1 MEGDRLAGGL
11 TGVEIDRLM
20 RISVPVV
27 SDVLDEMGL
36 RNQVMQPGIR
46 PVSPDLK
53 ACGNAFTMRMTTSTP
68 ASIRPGDLPVL
79 APLDAMKSDD
89 IAVLT
94 TCGDLGAAAWGELMS
109 TAAKARGVRGV
120 IVDGPIR
127 DVPAILA
134 MRFPAF
140 ARCYTPADS
149 KGRMDLVD
157 FGKPIMCG
165 RVMVRPGD
173 VVFADL
179 DGVVVIPIE
188 KAEEVLLEAEKV
200 HRVEDDVR
208 ESLRRG
214 ESAVEVFK
222 RFKKF

>member
-1 MEGDRLAGGL
+1 LARRL
-11 TGVEIDRLM
+11 TGGEIDRLM
-20 RISVPVV
+20 RVSVPVV

-36 RNQVMQPGIR
+36 RSQVAEPGIR
-46 PVSPDLK
+46 PLSPELK
-53 ACGNAFTMRMTTSTP
+53 ACGNAFTMRMATSTP
-68 ASIRPGDLPVL
+68 AAVKPSGLPVL
-79 APLDAMKSDD
+79 APLDAMKPND
-89 IAVLT
+89 IAVVT

-109 TAAKARGVRGV
+109 TAAKAKRVRGV
-120 IVDGPIR
+120 VVDGPIR

-149 KGRMDLVD
+149 KGRMDLID
-157 FGKPIMCG
+157 FGEPLMCG
-165 RVMVRPGD
+165 RVQVRPGD

-179 DGVVVIPIE
+179 DGIVVIPME
-188 KAEEVLLEAEKV
+188 KAKEVLREAEKV
-200 HRVEDDVR
+200 HHVEDDVR